1 MQVGIGGI
9 IGGIA
14 ETGHKEQGEH
24 HHDHT
29 DAGRPNASDVGF
41 ADNRAPN
48 AIEQQHNANEGHC
61 REKGHGKIVV
71 EVFHR
76 REKHL
81 LRLRINGITVF
92 QKEAHKEGEEERE
105 EGDGGTYEAHT
116 GTRTEV
122 FVVDV
127 VDDVEGAEHACKK
140 HYGEAEH
147 EVPRVKQGIEACG
160 SIGPTTDDRRTDVC

>member
-1 MQVGIGGI
+1 MEVGIGGI

-24 HHDHT
+24 HHDHP

-61 REKGHGKIVV
+61 CEKGHGKIVV

-81 LRLRINGITVF
+81 LRLRVNGITVF

-105 EGDGGTYEAHT
+105 EGDGGTNEAHT

-122 FVVDV
+122 FVVDIIPKLSIVSFVSRIPAVSMNRKVIPPILTVSSITSRV
-127 VDDVEGAEHACKK
+127 V
-140 HYGEAEH
+140 
-147 EVPRVKQGIEACG
+147 P
-160 SIGPTTDDRRTDVC
+160 